1 MKVVKEMKWAKH
13 QRKIS
18 ADKEVNPLE
27 NWLGIHL
34 FAWNKNRPWIR
45 MAMMKNHNL
54 KVLFEMIKVLFY
66 FLAVSP
72 QKENLEK

>member
-45 MAMMKNHNL
+45 DGDD
-54 KVLFEMIKVLFY
+54 
-66 FLAVSP
+66 
-72 QKENLEK
+72 EKS